1 MVADRGAR
9 GNGEIL
15 VKVTHFQLQD
25 QLSSGDLIYSQMTL
39 VNDTVLHHLN
49 LLRGQTYKC
58 SHHKKKKKR
67 KEGREGGR
75 KRGVIT

>member
-39 VNDTVLHHLN
+39 VNDTVLHP
-49 LLRGQTYKC
+49 
-58 SHHKKKKKR
+58 
-67 KEGREGGR
+67 
-75 KRGVIT
+75 